1 MLATLVTVF
10 GEMLGMFG
18 DVVAGLFTAA
28 GEGTAAGVLYPLL
41 PYFLV
46 GIAASIILL
55 GAKVIRKFVWG
66 N

>member
-1 MLATLVTVF
+1 MLTSLVTVF
-10 GEMLGMFG
+10 GEVLDMFG
-18 DVVAGLFTAA
+18 SVVSGLFTTGGDLAA
-28 GEGTAAGVLYPLL
+28 LL
-41 PYFLV
+41 PYFLI

>member
-1 MLATLVTVF
+1 MLTTLATVF
-10 GEMLGMFG
+10 GEVMDMFG
-18 DVVAGLFTAA
+18 NVVTGLFTTGGELAA
-28 GEGTAAGVLYPLL
+28 LL

-46 GIAASIILL
+46 GIAASLILL

>member
-1 MLATLVTVF
+1 MLTTLATVF
-10 GEMLGMFG
+10 GEVMDMFG
-18 DVVAGLFTAA
+18 SVVSGLFTTNGELAA
-28 GEGTAAGVLYPLL
+28 LL

-46 GIAASIILL
+46 GIAASLILL

>member
-1 MLATLVTVF
+1 MLTELACVF
-10 GEMLGMFG
+10 GTILGMFG
-18 DVVAGLFTAA
+18 DVVSGLFTG
-28 GEGTAAGVLYPLL
+28 GETPGVLNALL

-46 GIAASIILL
+46 GIAASLILL

>member
-1 MLATLVTVF
+1 MLTTLASVF
-10 GEMLGMFG
+10 GEVMAMFG
-18 DVVAGLFTAA
+18 DVVTALFTTTGDTPGALSA
-28 GEGTAAGVLYPLL
+28 LL

-46 GIAASIILL
+46 GIACSLILL